1 MSKIAWTDETW
12 NGGCTLDLKPG
23 SMPITGRR
31 EWPPEPSILEVAID
45 ALGMTFEAVREALDA
60 PGGYDAIT
68 LLLEDEPPEEEK

>member
-1 MSKIAWTDETW
+1 
-12 NGGCTLDLKPG
+12 
-23 SMPITGRR
+23 MPITGRR